1 MEIGENSLISVI
13 PTMDVEFGVEED
25 GDMIGSAGDI
35 LAFDFDFGPPRIKGI
50 LLIGF
55 DNKVVIF
62 F

>member
-1 MEIGENSLISVI
+1 
-13 PTMDVEFGVEED
+13 MDVEFGVEED